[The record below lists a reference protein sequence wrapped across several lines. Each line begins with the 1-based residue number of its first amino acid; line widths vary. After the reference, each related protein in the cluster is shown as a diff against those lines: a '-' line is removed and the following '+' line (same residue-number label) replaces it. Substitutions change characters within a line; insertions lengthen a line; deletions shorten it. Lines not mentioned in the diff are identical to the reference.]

1 VPSSKND
8 QSATTDEQ
16 SGVRLQKVLANAGL
30 GSRRACEVL
39 IDQGRV
45 SVDGEVVRE
54 QGRRVDPETAVV
66 RVDDMRITTATGM
79 TYLALNKPEGVVSA
93 MTDPDGRPTVG
104 DYVVHRKDRLFHVGR
119 LDAETEGLL
128 LLMNDGELA
137 HRLTH
142 PSYEVPKTYLA
153 EIIGPVA
160 RDVGKTLRAGVEL
173 EDGMVTVDSFKLVQS
188 LSNRVLVEIVLH
200 EGKKHVVRR
209 LLDSVGYP
217 VQRLVRTA
225 IGPVSLGSQKSGK
238 LRPLTRDEVA
248 ALHAAVGL

>member
-1 VPSSKND
+1 M
-8 QSATTDEQ
+8 TEEQ
-16 SGVRLQKVLANAGL
+16 TGVRLQKVLANAGL

-54 QGRRVDPETAVV
+54 QGMRIDPETAVV
-66 RVDDMRITTATGM
+66 RVDDMRITTAAGM

-93 MTDPDGRPTVG
+93 MSDPDGRPTVG

-142 PSYEVPKTYLA
+142 PSYVIPKTYLA
-153 EIIGPVA
+153 EVIGPIA
-160 RDVGKTLRAGVEL
+160 RDVGRTLRAGVEL
-173 EDGMVTVDSFKLVQS
+173 EDGIVAVDSFKLVSS
-188 LSNRVLVEIVLH
+188 LHNRVLVEVVLH
-200 EGKKHVVRR
+200 EGRKHVVRR
-209 LLDSVGYP
+209 LLDAVGHP
-217 VQRLVRTA
+217 VQKLVRTA
-225 IGPVSLGSQKSGK
+225 IGPVDLGSQRAGK

-248 ALHAAVGL
+248 ALHAAVGM